1 MSKYETKSY
10 NQHEENEKPASYELE
25 KATTERLT
33 SDIEDLFSEGLKKD
47 FVRKDMSYGYIS
59 EKFEIPKDT
68 KILLKNL
75 GLDGYKEFYIDCHG
89 IRTNHRDRNQPS
101 RYGIYLVSDN
111 TPTSGTHSLGYRF
124 ANFVTKIEEGPNTE
138 DVVNNDGVVFEK
150 WGRGDVLERS
160 HEIFESTGQAVML
173 FKGNSECTGEV
184 NSFMNSGSK
193 SHGVIESLLLRFA
206 KELQ

>member
-1 MSKYETKSY
+1 MSKHENSN

-47 FVRKDMSYGYIS
+47 FVREDMSYGYIS

-75 GLDGYKEFYIDCHG
+75 GLDGYTEFYIDWHG
-89 IRTNHRDRNQPS
+89 IMDNHRNRNQPS
-101 RYGIYLVSDN
+101 EYGIYLVSDK
-111 TPTSGTHSLGYRF
+111 TPTRGINSLGYRF
-124 ANFVTKIEEGPNTE
+124 ANFVTKIEEGLNTE
-138 DVVNNDGVVFEK
+138 ERVNNDGVVFEG
-150 WGRGDVLERS
+150 WGHDILERANES
-160 HEIFESTGQAVML
+160 FESTGQAVL
-173 FKGNSECTGEV
+173 LSKGNSECTAEQGF
-184 NSFMNSGSK
+184 FMNSGSK

-206 KELQ
+206 KEPQQ